1 MVTQKSPNLDERLK
15 AIREAVDGTVVVTVG
30 LKKTGEMD
38 ILDVKNLFEDSKKGS
53 KKDSEK
59 PSYLG

>member
-30 LKKTGEMD
+30 LKKTGEID
-38 ILDVKNLFEDSKKGS
+38 ILGVENLFENQNKGP
-53 KKDSEK
+53 KKDDEK